1 MEKEY
6 QTVRQII
13 THLPP
18 NITVEVIDEEKPEE
32 EQLLYRGSV
41 IKLYRDRDYSE
52 ITQRAVSLFN
62 QYEKEE
68 ESSKGTKLRI
78 ATIYVQE

>member
-41 IKLYRDRDYSE
+41 IKLYRDRED
-52 ITQRAVSLFN
+52 IAHLPVSLFN
-62 QYEKEE
+62 PYEKEE
-68 ESSKGTKLRI
+68 ETDKGTKLRI
-78 ATIYVQE
+78 AVIHVQS